1 MTTKSLRS
9 VLTIDTQA
17 LGENW
22 RRLQAKAPGLPCAA
36 VVKADGYGLGLAPV
50 GRALWQAGTR
60 AFYVAHFEEALCLRA
75 ALPEADI
82 TVLNGLVAEPGA
94 FLEAR
99 LRPVLNSLEQLD
111 RWRDQGQG
119 APANLHVDTGMA
131 RLGLDDQEQAR
142 LLDDP
147 ARLQGLNIAYL
158 MSHLASS
165 EETHNP
171 SNVAQLARLKP
182 LVTKLGLPV
191 SFANSS
197 GVFLGP
203 NYHFDQLRPGVA
215 LYGANPTPGQTNP
228 MRPVVRLDCPILQI
242 RELPAGRG
250 VGYNATWSSMRPSR
264 IATIPLGYADGFSRQ
279 HSNVAALFWG
289 EQPVPLVGR
298 VSMDLVTVDLS
309 DLCQRSGPLPQ
320 VGDTLELLGPQQS
333 VDLLAQSAHTIG
345 YEILTSLGARYER
358 RYL

>member
-1 MTTKSLRS
+1 
-9 VLTIDTQA
+9 
-17 LGENW
+17 
-22 RRLQAKAPGLPCAA
+22 
-36 VVKADGYGLGLAPV
+36 
-50 GRALWQAGTR
+50 
-60 AFYVAHFEEALCLRA
+60 
-75 ALPEADI
+75 
-82 TVLNGLVAEPGA
+82 
-94 FLEAR
+94 
-99 LRPVLNSLEQLD
+99 
-111 RWRDQGQG
+111 
-119 APANLHVDTGMA
+119 
-131 RLGLDDQEQAR
+131 
-142 LLDDP
+142 
-147 ARLQGLNIAYL
+147 
-158 MSHLASS
+158 
-165 EETHNP
+165 
-171 SNVAQLARLKP
+171 
-182 LVTKLGLPV
+182 
-191 SFANSS
+191 
-197 GVFLGP
+197 
-203 NYHFDQLRPGVA
+203 
-215 LYGANPTPGQTNP
+215 

-279 HSNVAALFWG
+279 HSNVATLFWG